1 MARRSKS
8 DMPATPS
15 VEWRVRF
22 VRKLI
27 ASHQWG
33 PRVPGRLA
41 RRWDVTPAMIRV
53 HAAEARRQ
61 LRSADEAHDDAK
73 LFQELVDEAVE
84 LARDAG
90 GVQGARL
97 LLEAADKVAKRGGIY
112 KAEKLDVR
120 HKKVRALADIAEAR
134 RKAKSEAA

>member
-33 PRVPGRLA
+33 PRVPGKLA
-41 RRWDVTPAMIRV
+41 RKWDVTPAMIRI

-73 LFQELVDEAVE
+73 LFQELVDEAIDM
-84 LARDAG
+84 ARDAG
-90 GVQGARL
+90 GHQGARL
-97 LLEAADKVAKRGGIY
+97 LLDAADKVAKRGGIY
-112 KAEKLDVR
+112 KAEKVDVR
-120 HKKVRALADIAEAR
+120 HKSVRSLAEIAAER
-134 RKAKSEAA
+134 KKAKAA